1 MGLFVLVGIMPFM
14 VYVLKLHDATIMVRG
29 LGGDSID
36 FFGPKNLPESVPQS
50 VLSEV
55 GLQLI
60 HPYEEMKYFWKN
72 PIESGC
78 SRQY

>member
-36 FFGPKNLPESVPQS
+36 FFWSQKSSRECSPVSII
-50 VLSEV
+50 VLS
-55 GLQLI
+55 GKMFRKILGKI
-60 HPYEEMKYFWKN
+60 IGKIF
-72 PIESGC
+72 GT
-78 SRQY
+78 